1 LADLDCAEFAA
12 GLQFFEMN
20 DCIPLLI
27 GPSGEAFANDTDYV
41 IVVTSTLDGFLER
54 LMADPGFYIPLL
66 GED

>member
-1 LADLDCAEFAA
+1 
-12 GLQFFEMN
+12 MN